1 MVDATH
7 DNSDRRE
14 VMRLLDELEQ
24 LRTALEASSDEV
36 SRLAEDRDRLLR
48 RVTAQSRDL
57 QAANAAYADAV
68 SRDTQ
73 RLDPVDKSLS
83 PGDQEQEELRV
94 AFEEMQVL
102 TEELEVANN
111 SLHEAN
117 KALDRRVE
125 ERTRELAANN
135 EALTQSELRFRSLIE
150 GMPQLVWRAEGNG
163 DWTWASPQWQAY
175 TGQSLADS
183 LGSGWLRA
191 LHPDDRAT
199 AQAAWALARPGAP
212 LDWEGRLFHAGEGR
226 YRHFRTRAAA
236 IRTEGGEVLEW
247 LGTSTDVD
255 DLLQM
260 RARQHVLV
268 AELQHRTR
276 NLMGVVSAT
285 FESALASSRD
295 LDTFAVRYRDRI
307 AALMRVQSMLSRLNT
322 DSRVMFD
329 DLIRDEIAAM
339 GASDRVILEGPSG
352 VALRS
357 STVQTFAL
365 ALHELATNAVKYGAL
380 KQPTGRLVITWWLEP
395 PRATAPHDQPWL
407 HVDWSES
414 GVTMATP
421 NSGLQGAGQ
430 GRQLIERALPYQLGA
445 KTTYVMGPD
454 GVRCSI
460 AVPVSARTTAEETN
474 HDTAPAP

>member
-1 MVDATH
+1 MNNATH
-7 DNSDRRE
+7 DNGVRRE
-14 VMRLLDELEQ
+14 MAQLLDEIEQ

-36 SRLAEDRDRLLR
+36 GRLVEDRDRLLR
-48 RVTAQSRDL
+48 RVTAQARDL

-68 SRDTQ
+68 SRDAQ
-73 RLDPVDKSLS
+73 RLGPTNPGLS
-83 PGDQEQEELRV
+83 PVDQEQEELRV

-102 TEELEVANN
+102 TEELEVAND
-111 SLHEAN
+111 SLHQAN
-117 KALDRRVE
+117 KDLDRRVE
-125 ERTRELAANN
+125 DRTRELAVKN
-135 EALTQSELRFRSLIE
+135 EALTQSELRFRTLIE
-150 GMPQLVWRAEGNG
+150 GMPQLVWRAAGNG

-191 LHPDDRAT
+191 LHPDDREA
-199 AQAAWALARPGAP
+199 AQAAWALARPGVP
-212 LDWEGRLFHAGEGR
+212 IDWEGRVFHVDEGR

-236 IRTEGGEVLEW
+236 IRTDDGAVVEW

-260 RARQHVLV
+260 RARQQVMV

-276 NLMGVVSAT
+276 NLMGVVSAI
-285 FESALASSRD
+285 FESTLASSRD
-295 LDTFAVRYRDRI
+295 LDEFAARYRDRI
-307 AALMRVQSMLSRLNT
+307 RALIRVQATLSRLKA
-322 DSRVMFD
+322 DHRVTFD

-339 GASDRVILEGPSG
+339 GASDRVVLDGPSG

-380 KQPTGRLVITWWLEP
+380 KQPGGHLAVTWRLEP
-395 PRATAPHDQPWL
+395 PRDGFARDRPWL
-407 HVDWSES
+407 HVEWCES
-414 GVTMATP
+414 GITVAASTGAP
-421 NSGLQGAGQ
+421 QGTGQ

-445 KTTYVMGPD
+445 KTTYVIGPD
-454 GVRCSI
+454 GVRCTI
-460 AVPVSARTTAEETN
+460 AVPVSSRTVAEET
-474 HDTAPAP
+474 DDARASGP